1 MRKIIHIDMD
11 AFFASVEQ
19 RDRPELRGKPVI
31 VGGSAEHRGVVSTC
45 SYEARKFGVHSA
57 MPTKTAMRL
66 CPNGI
71 FLPGDFR
78 RYRRVSQQI
87 HRIFHEITDLV
98 EPVSIDEAYLDV
110 TQNKLNEPSAVKV
123 ARYIQEEIFRR
134 TELTASAGV
143 SYNKF
148 LAKIAS
154 DYRKPA
160 GLTLITPETA
170 EELLRD
176 LPIAKFHGIGQVTAK
191 KLEAINIR
199 TGADLKKLDL
209 SVLLSMFGKVGHYY
223 YQIVRGIDER
233 PVETDCAPKSVGRE
247 TTFPEDCTN
256 LRHIRIVLRTLAR
269 NVAHT
274 LQRKGVQ
281 GYTVTLKLRYEDFST
296 ITRSVTLERPV
307 RSGERIGK
315 EAVGLLEKTEAGKRP
330 VRLAGVTVSNFTG
343 KTTKNSS
350 EQLHLPFPDD

>member
-19 RDRPELRGKPVI
+19 RDHPELRGKPVI
-31 VGGSAEHRGVVSTC
+31 VGGSPEHRGVVSTC

-66 CPNGI
+66 CPDGI
-71 FLPGDFR
+71 FMPGDFR
-78 RYRRVSQQI
+78 RYRRVSRQVR
-87 HRIFHEITDLV
+87 RIFHEVTDLV

-110 TQNKLNEPSAVKV
+110 TENKLGEPSAVKI
-123 ARYIQEEIFRR
+123 ARYIQQEIFNR

-154 DYRKPA
+154 DYHKPA
-160 GLTLITPETA
+160 GLTVITPENA
-170 EELLRD
+170 GALLD
-176 LPIAKFHGIGQVTAK
+176 ALPIGKFHGIGQVTAK
-191 KLEAINIR
+191 KLESINIR
-199 TGADLKKLDL
+199 TGADLRKLDL
-209 SVLLSMFGKVGHYY
+209 AVLLSMFGKVGHYY

-233 PVETDCAPKSVGRE
+233 LVEVGNVAKSVGRE
-247 TTFPEDCTN
+247 TTFPEDCAD

-274 LQRKGVQ
+274 LQRKDLQ
-281 GYTVTLKLRYEDFST
+281 GCTVTLKLRYNDFST

-315 EAVGLLEKTEAGKRP
+315 EAVALLDKTEAGKRP
-330 VRLAGVTVSNFTG
+330 VRLAGVTVSNFAV
-343 KTTKNSS
+343 NSEKFKA
-350 EQLHLPFPDD
+350 EQLKLPFPGQ